1 MQHHNFFKPIIL
13 QRPFCAI
20 AGVLGGLLLTQAVN
34 YELAANS
41 EGKYPVSRTYVQW
54 QNDTG
59 MSREE
64 IDLALAATV
73 NQGLIEVNTDDPKL
87 LKFKV
92 NHKAIDDRLAG
103 VGEKVEVK
111 KEESVAKQ
119 LALSVPI
126 PETSSEMVL
135 SNPTPKEIDV
145 KRITKEQIQQV
156 FLPVYLE
163 HKYHLWTTHEKLPDR
178 AVSAIRDFIKD
189 KKFST
194 IEDAIAGFVSVLT
207 WCKECDDNFYRR
219 TKSMPITHITSNGK
233 LSVLFDC
240 CRDAMNNDPVYRGRV
255 LDDSKSMDVNRV
267 LPGID
272 PEQARQAQAALE
284 AYRQQEQLAQQSA
297 PQIIEELWQ

>member
-1 MQHHNFFKPIIL
+1 MLSNFFKPIIL

-20 AGVLGGLLLTQAVN
+20 AGVLGGLLLTQAVS
-34 YELAANS
+34 YELATHS
-41 EGKYPVSRTYVQW
+41 EGKYFVSRTYVQW

-59 MSREE
+59 MTREE
-64 IDLALAATV
+64 IDAALSATV
-73 NQGLIEVNTDDPKL
+73 QQGLIEIKTDDPELVKI
-87 LKFKV
+87 KV
-92 NHKAIDDRLAG
+92 NHKAVDDRLAG
-103 VGEKVEVK
+103 VGEKVADK
-111 KEESVAKQ
+111 KEEPSAKQ
-119 LALSVPI
+119 IALPI
-126 PETSSEMVL
+126 PVPETSSEMVL
-135 SNPTPKEIDV
+135 SSPTPKEIDV
-145 KRITKEQIQQV
+145 KKITKEQIQEV

-163 HKYHLWTTHEKLPDR
+163 HKYHLWTTHEKLPSR
-178 AVSAIRDFIKD
+178 AVSAIKDFIKD

-194 IEDAIAGFVSVLT
+194 VEDAIAGFVSVLT

-284 AYRQQEQLAQQSA
+284 TYRQQEQSA
-297 PQIIEELWQ
+297 PQIIFHEELWQ